1 MAYGVNSS
9 LFSRVMLWVA
19 ERFPLSNAPLF
30 VIIYFLSMT
39 VALAPDVSMNG
50 LHIIIGS
57 ILSVSFF
64 LLLRVLDEHKDY
76 QDDCVHHPGRVLQR
90 GLITLRHL
98 KFIGAGCLFLQ
109 LAGMALLAPGL
120 SNMLASWGLLL
131 LWTLLMTRE
140 FFVPEWL
147 RKHFFVYAVSHTLIM
162 PFIIWWLATLS
173 FPEIT
178 LNRPIQLLMLL
189 SFFSGL
195 NFEIMRKCKGPDEDR
210 PEVTTYSQLL
220 GRPLAVLFIICLLVA
235 MALTQYAIII
245 HIRGSAPVWFYAI
258 NIASV
263 VVTLGQLLHF
273 LSVPDQSNRKRNELA
288 VGLSAFIG
296 YLLCIFSVCFS

>member
-1 MAYGVNSS
+1 MAHGVNSP
-9 LFSRVMLWVA
+9 LFSRIMLWVE

-39 VALAPDVSMNG
+39 VALAPEVSVSG
-50 LHIIIGS
+50 LNIIVGS
-57 ILSVSFF
+57 ILSISFF

-76 QDDCVHHPGRVLQR
+76 QDDCIHHPQRVLQS

-98 KFIGAGCLFLQ
+98 KLIGASCLFLQ

-147 RKHFFVYAVSHTLIM
+147 KNHFFVYAISHTLIM

-173 FPEIT
+173 FPEVT
-178 LNRPIQLLMLL
+178 LNRPMLLLMLL

-195 NFEIMRKCKGPDEDR
+195 NFEITRKCKGPDEDR
-210 PEVTTYSQLL
+210 PEITTYSQLL
-220 GRPLAVLFIICLLVA
+220 GRPLAVLFIIGLLMA
-235 MALTQYAIII
+235 MALTQYAIIKDI
-245 HIRGSAPVWFYAI
+245 LGAAPVWFYIISAVAI
-258 NIASV
+258 
-263 VVTLGQLLHF
+263 VTTLWQLLCF
-273 LSVPDQSNRKRNELA
+273 LSSPHQANRKRNEKC
-288 VGLSAFIG
+288 VGLSAFVG
-296 YLLCIFSVCFS
+296 YLLCIFAISYY